1 MKFVGS
7 HLQHKLRLSLSDR
20 GDLILASS
28 VETIWTPTLAHFSNY
43 SHDDLFQICLEMV
56 NQMILAC
63 AEDFKFR
70 GAYNKYT
77 SNSQHKKLATMPHVQ
92 KKVLKRARRILLE
105 WS

>member
-1 MKFVGS
+1 MT
-7 HLQHKLRLSLSDR
+7 LSSFSDSA
-20 GDLILASS
+20 DVILPPS

-70 GAYNKYT
+70 GAINKYT
-77 SNSQHKKLATMPHVQ
+77 SNSQHKKLATRPHVQ
-92 KKVLKRARRILLE
+92 KKVLKKARRILLD

>member
-1 MKFVGS
+1 MDHIFII
-7 HLQHKLRLSLSDR
+7 RLSFSDSA
-20 GDLILASS
+20 DLILPPS
-28 VETIWTPTLAHFSNY
+28 VETIWTPTLAHFTNY

-70 GAYNKYT
+70 GAINKYT
-77 SNSQHKKLATMPHVQ
+77 SSSQHKKLATMPHVQ
-92 KKVLKRARRILLE
+92 RKVLKKARRILLD